1 MMRTT
6 LSLLAILT
14 AAGCADQLSADGAA
28 GGGAGGKA
36 DDATSISGPM
46 EKVDETTQ
54 GYLRAADAECLH
66 VHYTHDE
73 TYAQAVKLI
82 CLPRG
87 ASVAPIALYVAV
99 TPLGEQDGAYE
110 VFEVPMFVS
119 DVPAAVTFRMSGNQA
134 TITATVKQPSIETE
148 DLVFVDHT
156 LTTTVTF
163 TGEGWQPTVTGTY
176 SIQ

>member
-14 AAGCADQLSADGAA
+14 AAGCADPMAADEAA
-28 GGGAGGKA
+28 GGGGGGKA
-36 DDATSISGPM
+36 DDATAISGPM
-46 EKVDETTQ
+46 AKVDETTQ
-54 GYLRAADAECLH
+54 GYLRAADADCLH
-66 VHYTHDE
+66 VHRTNDD

-87 ASVAPIALYVAV
+87 GSVAPIGLYVAV

-110 VFEVPMFVS
+110 VFEVPLFIS
-119 DVPAAVTFRMSGNQA
+119 AVPEDVTFRMSGNQA
-134 TITATVKQPSIETE
+134 TITATVKEASFETDE
-148 DLVFVDHT
+148 LVYIDHT